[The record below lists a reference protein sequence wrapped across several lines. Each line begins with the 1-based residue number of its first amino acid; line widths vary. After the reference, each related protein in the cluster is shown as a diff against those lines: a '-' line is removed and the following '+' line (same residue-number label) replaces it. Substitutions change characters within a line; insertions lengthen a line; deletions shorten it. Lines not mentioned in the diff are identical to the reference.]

1 MTAPEIRDLRRVIDH
16 VVEVVGGALN
26 CDVYLMIPGHHISEG
41 TDVFSLMSGAD
52 IGTDRNAVVAFN
64 EGPGGREGY
73 ITGLLA
79 DARHLGS
86 LAVSRPHG
94 SPFSAADASMLRA
107 LSAQT
112 ALLLERSLLYEEV
125 AAGAILEERSRLA
138 REIHDGLAQH
148 LAFLKMHVAWLQRST
163 GRVESQQLNSIEN
176 VLATALTEA
185 RQAITTL
192 RVDAKATT
200 TAEAIASYLEEFG
213 RISDLKLFVRQDDH
227 LPEVGPK
234 ARVELLRI
242 VQESLNNVRKH
253 AGATDVSV
261 LMTTAGGRFTICVSD
276 NGKGFDTAG
285 NREGHFGVA
294 IMRERA
300 ESVGGKLVVKSGSG
314 RGTTVEV
321 SVPVPPQP
329 ELLSG

>member
-1 MTAPEIRDLRRVIDH
+1 
-16 VVEVVGGALN
+16 
-26 CDVYLMIPGHHISEG
+26 
-41 TDVFSLMSGAD
+41 
-52 IGTDRNAVVAFN
+52 
-64 EGPGGREGY
+64 
-73 ITGLLA
+73 
-79 DARHLGS
+79 
-86 LAVSRPHG
+86 
-94 SPFSAADASMLRA
+94 
-107 LSAQT
+107 
-112 ALLLERSLLYEEV
+112 
-125 AAGAILEERSRLA
+125 
-138 REIHDGLAQH
+138 
-148 LAFLKMHVAWLQRST
+148 
-163 GRVESQQLNSIEN
+163 
-176 VLATALTEA
+176 
-185 RQAITTL
+185 
-192 RVDAKATT
+192 
-200 TAEAIASYLEEFG
+200 
-213 RISDLKLFVRQDDH
+213 
-227 LPEVGPK
+227 
-234 ARVELLRI
+234 VELLRI